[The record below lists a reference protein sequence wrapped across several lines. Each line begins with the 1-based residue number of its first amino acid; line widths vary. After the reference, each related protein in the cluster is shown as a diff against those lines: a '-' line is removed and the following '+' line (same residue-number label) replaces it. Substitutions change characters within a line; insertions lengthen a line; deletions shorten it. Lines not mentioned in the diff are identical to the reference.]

1 MSRFRNN
8 DQQKEFESVSPGDPR
23 LHTLL
28 AEIGELHDRK
38 QQDYGTDS
46 DPFANVRAS
55 ELWGIPAWVGAMIR
69 LNDKVK
75 RLQTLALRGNL
86 ANESPKDS
94 FMDIAVYALI
104 ASILYEEANQ

>member
-1 MSRFRNN
+1 M
-8 DQQKEFESVSPGDPR
+8 KVSPGDPR
-23 LHTLL
+23 LHELL
-28 AEIGELHDRK
+28 TEIGELHDRK
-38 QQDYGTDS
+38 QEDYGTDN

-75 RLQTLALRGNL
+75 RLQALALRGRL

-104 ASILYEEANQ
+104 ASILYDEATDSDE